1 MVKEVVAKS
10 GMENVSVSP
19 NSITPTSI
27 NIDKIDGVG
36 LCDLA
41 IKPKVEK
48 LAKLFS
54 KHRHIRNVISSYG
67 VYVKKKSGKVTYLP
81 GTAPQVKHLVGD
93 CKNLYVSVY

>member
-1 MVKEVVAKS
+1 MVKEVVARS

-19 NSITPTSI
+19 NSMTPTSI

-36 LCDLA
+36 LCDPK
-41 IKPKVEK
+41 IKPQVEK

-67 VYVKKKSGKVTYLP
+67 VYVKKKNGKVTYLP
-81 GTAPQVKHLVGD
+81 GTATQVQHLVGD